1 MPQNKPVPAPE
12 RVVLRRRLAVL
23 LWRAVAVLGLTL
35 GLLGVVLP
43 VVPTVPFLILSAW
56 AASKGWPAFE
66 IWLLNHRL
74 FGPPIV
80 QWRERGAVPRRTK
93 WFSTLMMAASGI
105 GMQFFKGRLSVLRL
119 QKSGKTQ
126 GAQKI
131 DHSFP
136 RRKNIFNHHH
146 GDSLVHFN
154 FPRG

>member
-1 MPQNKPVPAPE
+1 MSQNKPVPAPE

-80 QWRERGAVPRRTK
+80 QWRERGAVPRRAK

-105 GMQFFKGRLSVLRL
+105 GMQFFTGIPLSLRV
-119 QKSGKTQ
+119 
-126 GAQKI
+126 AV
-131 DHSFP
+131 P
-136 RRKNIFNHHH
+136 
-146 GDSLVHFN
+146 LVMLAVAIWLWLR
-154 FPRG
+154 PEE

>member
-1 MPQNKPVPAPE
+1 MSQNKSVPAPE
-12 RVVLRRRLAVL
+12 RVVLRRRL
-23 LWRAVAVLGLTL
+23 AVLGLTL

-80 QWRERGAVPRRTK
+80 QWRERGAVPRRAK

-105 GMQFFKGRLSVLRL
+105 GMQFFTGIPLWLRV
-119 QKSGKTQ
+119 
-126 GAQKI
+126 AV
-131 DHSFP
+131 P
-136 RRKNIFNHHH
+136 
-146 GDSLVHFN
+146 LVMLAVAIWLWLR
-154 FPRG
+154 PEE

>member
-1 MPQNKPVPAPE
+1 MSQNKPVPAPE

-23 LWRAVAVLGLTL
+23 MWRAVAVLGLTL

-80 QWRERGAVPRRTK
+80 QWRLRGAVPRRAK
-93 WFSTLMMAASGI
+93 WLSCGMMACSAI
-105 GMQFFKGRLSVLRL
+105 GMQFFPQIPVWVRVAVPLMMLAVGIWLW
-119 QKSGKTQ
+119 
-126 GAQKI
+126 
-131 DHSFP
+131 
-136 RRKNIFNHHH
+136 RRP
-146 GDSLVHFN
+146 DA
-154 FPRG
+154 